1 MINLKTKVGFVV
13 KINEE
18 MLDDWELIELIDEIA
33 SGENPLAMIGVCKK
47 LLGDKQYANLKN
59 YLKRKEGMVK
69 TSTMSDIIL
78 EIFNS
83 NKELKN

>member
-1 MINLKTKVGFVV
+1 MINVRTKVGFVV
-13 KINEE
+13 KIKEE
-18 MLDDWELIELIDEIA
+18 ALDDWELVELIDGIA

-47 LLGDKQYANLKN
+47 MLGDKQYTNLKN

>member
-18 MLDDWELIELIDEIA
+18 LIDDWELIELIDGIE
-33 SGENPLAMIGVCKK
+33 ENPLAMIRVCKK

-69 TSTMSDIIL
+69 TSTMSDIII

>member
-1 MINLKTKVGFVV
+1 MINLKTRVGFVV

-18 MLDDWELIELIDEIA
+18 LIDDWELIELIDGIE
-33 SGENPLAMIGVCKK
+33 ENPLAMIRVCKK

-83 NKELKN
+83 SKELKN